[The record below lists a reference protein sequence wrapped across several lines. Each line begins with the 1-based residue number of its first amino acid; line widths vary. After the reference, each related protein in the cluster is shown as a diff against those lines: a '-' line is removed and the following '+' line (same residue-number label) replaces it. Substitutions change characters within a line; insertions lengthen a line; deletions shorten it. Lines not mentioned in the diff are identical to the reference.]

1 MTTTLVLL
9 FIAAYFLGAIPV
21 GVLYARA
28 HGVDI
33 LKYGSGNPGAT
44 NVGRALGN
52 RGFFIVFLFDVLKG
66 AIPAGVAQFL
76 IRESVA
82 GLPVQLWCFLVGVAA
97 ILGHCLSPFLG
108 FRGGKGI
115 ATSLGAGVG
124 AAPLVAL
131 PAFALFGVIFK
142 ITRYVSLSSLVAV
155 VVAVI
160 LSATVPGQ
168 AREMVPIFL
177 LLAVFIFYRHR
188 ENIRRLLNG
197 TESKYVS
204 RKDRE
209 PEETPSGSAGVADN
223 G

>member
-21 GVLYARA
+21 GVIYARA

-52 RGFFIVFLFDVLKG
+52 KGFMVVFTLDVLKG

-76 IRESVA
+76 IREPIA
-82 GLPVQLWCFLVGVAA
+82 GMPAQLWCFLVGVAA
-97 ILGHCLSPFLG
+97 IIGHCLSPFLG
-108 FRGGKGI
+108 FKGGKGI

-131 PAFALFGVIFK
+131 PAFALWGVIFK
-142 ITRYVSLSSLVAV
+142 ITRYISLASLVAV
-155 VVAVI
+155 VTAVI

-168 AREMVPIFL
+168 AREMVPIFVL
-177 LLAVFIFYRHR
+177 LGVFIFYRHR
-188 ENIRRLLNG
+188 ENIKRLLNG
-197 TESKYVS
+197 TEPKYVS
-204 RKDRE
+204 SKKRE
-209 PEETPSGSAGVADN
+209 KEETPAASA
-223 G
+223 

>member
-1 MTTTLVLL
+1 MITTLVIL
-9 FIAAYFLGAIPV
+9 FVAAYFLGAIPV
-21 GVLYARA
+21 GVIYARA

-52 RGFFIVFLFDVLKG
+52 KGFMTVFLLDVLKG
-66 AIPAGVAQFL
+66 ALPAGVAQFL
-76 IRESVA
+76 IREPIG
-82 GLPVQLWCFLVGVAA
+82 GLPAQLWCFLVGVAA
-97 ILGHCLSPFLG
+97 IVGHCLSPFLG
-108 FRGGKGI
+108 FKGGKGI

-131 PAFALFGVIFK
+131 PAFALWGVIFK
-142 ITRYVSLSSLVAV
+142 ITKYVSLSSLIAV
-155 VVAVI
+155 VVAVV

-168 AREMVPIFL
+168 AREMVPIFV
-177 LLAVFIFYRHR
+177 LLATFIFYRHR
-188 ENIRRLLNG
+188 ENIVRLMNG

-204 RKDRE
+204 RKDR
-209 PEETPSGSAGVADN
+209 PAEETPSGSGGVADN